1 MNKLLSLYLKIYFKT
16 ILKFLLISI
25 SLPLIAAL
33 IFTIPMVV
41 IFPIIAGIFY
51 ILCLTSQSIRFFG
64 DNLSWLSIAPV
75 SKKKLIIYNFL
86 TRSGHFLISSLVP
99 LTIVLIPIFLG
110 LEKITKNTPIAFGFS
125 IPTNLSGIPT
135 TFWAICFL
143 GGWFFLCLSS
153 LFQKSKIEITPL
165 NMKKLSKADY
175 LILTPIFL
183 SWAFFEMSLLII
195 ATLGTG
201 VLLYYTLNHLKKE
214 LVLVKVPKLFIFAT
228 PVALSLT
235 AFLVFKGI
243 SDNNLHNPK
252 LSLDSKITEIKF
264 QMKFSSYLSEA
275 KLVEFLHSGLTAD
288 DYSLLKEVYADWK
301 GFESFINTH
310 KESNYLSL
318 LKGQKNPEML
328 KEIFLLFEPTRLT
341 SQEIDNYL
349 SIADKMG
356 RKKISPEEYYHL
368 AKTKL
373 SRGDLMNYLVSNNSL
388 KHYVAASFAEKRELN
403 LVPEILRNISSFND
417 ETLSK
422 AKQSISQNYCRQVS
436 SVEIMNAYKNQL
448 VELPSNC
455 KNDSRLPANSK

>member
-1 MNKLLSLYLKIYFKT
+1 MNKLLRLYLKIYFKT

-25 SLPLIAAL
+25 TLPLTAAL
-33 IFTIPMVV
+33 IFTIPMVA
-41 IFPIIAGIFY
+41 IFPFMAGIFY
-51 ILCLTSQSIRFFG
+51 ILCLTNQSIRFYG

-75 SKKKLIIYNFL
+75 SKQRLIIYNFL
-86 TRSGHFLISSLVP
+86 TRSSHFLISAFVP
-99 LTIVLIPIFLG
+99 LAILLIPIFLG
-110 LEKITKNTPIAFGFS
+110 LEKISKASRIGFGFS
-125 IPTNLSGIPT
+125 IPTSLSGVPT

-165 NMKKLSKADY
+165 NIKKLNKADY
-175 LILTPIFL
+175 LILAPLFL
-183 SWAFFEMSLLII
+183 SWTFFEMSLLII

-214 LVLVKVPKLFIFAT
+214 LVLVKVPKFFIYST
-228 PVALSLT
+228 PVAMSLI

-243 SDNNLHNPK
+243 SDNNLNNPK

-264 QMKFSSYLSEA
+264 QMKFTSYLSEA

-288 DYSLLKEVYADWK
+288 DYMLLKEVYSDWK
-301 GFESFINTH
+301 GFENFINTH

-328 KEIFLLFEPTRLT
+328 KEIFLLFEPTRLS

-356 RKKISPEEYYHL
+356 RKKISTDEYNHL
-368 AKTKL
+368 TKTKL

-388 KHYVAASFAEKRELN
+388 KQYVAASFAEKRELH

-417 ETLSK
+417 ETLAK
-422 AKQSISQNYCRQVS
+422 AKHSISQNYCRQVS
-436 SVEIMNAYKNQL
+436 SVEIMNAYKNQE

-455 KNDSRLPANSK
+455 KNDLRLPANSK